1 MTNEKIGIN
10 IKKNEIF
17 VIEKEENTLDGLTRN
32 LSRYIKDKGINVSK
46 MSRDTGI
53 PYMALYDSLLN
64 DERERD
70 IRGGELIKVC
80 AFLGVNP
87 MDFADSPKEKSEE

>member
-1 MTNEKIGIN
+1 MTNEKIGII
-10 IKKNEIF
+10 IKENEIF
-17 VIEKEENTLDGLTRN
+17 VIWKEENVLDSLTRN
-32 LSRYIKDKGINVSK
+32 LSRYVKDKGINISK

-64 DERERD
+64 NERD
-70 IRGGELIKVC
+70 REIRGGELIKVC

-87 MDFADSPKEKSEE
+87 MDFAE

>member
-1 MTNEKIGIN
+1 M
-10 IKKNEIF
+10 
-17 VIEKEENTLDGLTRN
+17 DSLTKN
-32 LSRYIKDKGINVSK
+32 LSRYVRDKGINVSK

-64 DERERD
+64 NERGRA

-87 MDFADSPKEKSEE
+87 MDFADVPDKEA